1 MKRYDPDKGPDLNEW
16 RDLDESE
23 RIEVVRRYHRK
34 AGIELPNE
42 QIHAAMHVIVENQIA
57 EGDRIPVR
65 ETLVRLMS
73 EGLDR
78 HDALHAIATI
88 LAELLYGSLKNTAP
102 DDLNAA
108 YFAGLSS
115 LTAQGWLESFEQ
127 EQ

>member
-34 AGIELPNE
+34 AGIGLPNE

-88 LAELLYGSLKNTAP
+88 LAELMYGSLKNTAP